1 MPCNGNFG
9 GLAGKIHPGDMEGTE
24 DKGRKV
30 IAAIHAA
37 READIENLSK
47 AA

>member
-1 MPCNGNFG
+1 MLLAH
-9 GLAGKIHPGDMEGTE
+9 GLVHKLPHPHRYQVS

-37 READIENLSK
+37 READVEKLSK